1 MFDFNN
7 VTNEISNVNDK
18 LDISYFLTQIVPVFK
33 SLYGITLRLS
43 ETLDETNKFSILNIR
58 KDALFCNNDIPVHVM
73 KMILRRYF
81 NYDFSNRHFNVWEN
95 EVFIVNEHYSA
106 DTPFTINIK
115 KNISTE
121 MQQRILDCM
130 AKDKY
135 YIIL

>member
-1 MFDFNN
+1 MFDFDNI
-7 VTNEISNVNDK
+7 TNEISNVNNK
-18 LDISYFLTQIVPVFK
+18 LSTSYFLTQIVPVFK
-33 SLYGITLRLS
+33 SLYKLTLSLS
-43 ETLDETNKFSILNIR
+43 ETPDKTNKFSILNVR
-58 KDALFCNNDIPVHVM
+58 KDARFCNNDMPAHVM
-73 KMILRRYF
+73 KSILRRYF

-121 MQQRILDCM
+121 MQQRILDGM